1 MQTNE
6 SPSNGMEAE
15 AFRNRCLTL
24 LVSRRILRLRY
35 QDKHSLAHNLPYLA
49 IAERSLS
56 VNAVRSTSF
65 CTTRDAGESGLLN
78 SGRRIRSP
86 TLMPKAW
93 LRRAYEN
100 RCPVYNGLG
109 FSTSSNHQRALRI
122 KDND

>member
-1 MQTNE
+1 MSHKSE
-6 SPSNGMEAE
+6 SLKRNGRVGMLE
-15 AFRNRCLTL
+15 AFKNRCLTL

-35 QDKHSLAHNLPYLA
+35 QDKHSLAHKPPYLA

-100 RCPVYNGLG
+100 RLPVFKWVGVLYLKQ
-109 FSTSSNHQRALRI
+109 SPKSI
-122 KDND
+122 